1 MKFRIFIFYLLCIAS
16 AVNAQSLK
24 TKFLL
29 AKEYYNAGDYVTAA
43 EMLQDVYKRAE
54 DPEVAYYL
62 ANSYRMLRNYKKADR
77 YYRKALRY
85 EKEKFPLAYFYE
97 AEVKKHRG
105 DYKKA
110 SKYYKRFY
118 RKFKNYGDKY
128 YIEKAKYEKQIC
140 ERLMQSGYITYDSSM
155 KIKRM
160 PPPVNLPQYSDYLAQ
175 EISDSLFMFTS
186 YRPYNDTD
194 SVNFKVA
201 LWQMYKGRLQ
211 LVPFKMNAKGFHIPN
226 FYYYAPDSDLYFTL
240 CDSMG
245 CAIYKVRFYDNRF
258 DEASVKK
265 LPTVINMPASNSTQP
280 FVCKINGDKY
290 LFFASDREGGM
301 GKYDIWYAKIRDGE
315 FYDITNAGDKINSID
330 DEICPFYDTLTS
342 TLYFSSRWH
351 ESLGGFDI
359 FSSYGVPGNWTEP
372 VNPGQPLNSS
382 YDETFFSISSKAA
395 YFSSNRP
402 ENGKEFMCCNDI
414 FSMLLKTNRK
424 KLIEKNRKY
433 VTQNALKQL
442 IPIKLYFDN
451 DRPEPRSLDT
461 TTSKDYL
468 ETYDA
473 YLAKRQEFV
482 KEYTRG
488 LAGADKDSAM
498 EKIEDFFEDSVI
510 YNMNKFEHFM
520 DLLENLLAEGDTIE
534 ITIKGF
540 ASPLND
546 SRYNINL
553 SKRRIQSVVNYL
565 YSYKNG
571 LLNTY
576 ITNGQLIIKRNAF
589 GETKAS
595 KKVSDKLS
603 DKRHSVYSPEA
614 SAERK
619 VEIIA
624 IKF

>member
-1 MKFRIFIFYLLCIAS
+1 MKWLVTIFLSCFMLS
-16 AVNAQSLK
+16 VQGQSLK

-29 AKEYYNAGDYVTAA
+29 AKEYYHAGDYVTAA
-43 EMLQDVYKRAE
+43 HILEDVYKRTE
-54 DPEVAYYL
+54 DPEVAYFL
-62 ANSYRMLRNYKKADR
+62 ADSYRMLRNYKKADK
-77 YYRKALRY
+77 YYRKTLRY
-85 EKEKFPLAYFYE
+85 EKEKYPLAYFYE
-97 AEVKKHRG
+97 AEIKKHRG

-118 RKFKNYGDKY
+118 RKFKDFG
-128 YIEKAKYEKQIC
+128 EPFFLQKARYEKQVC
-140 ERLMQSGYITYDSSM
+140 ERLMQEGAILYDSTM
-155 KIKRM
+155 KIRRM
-160 PPPVNLPQYSDYLAQ
+160 PPPVNLRAYSDYLAQ
-175 EISDSLFMFTS
+175 EINDSLFMFTS

-194 SVNFKVA
+194 SVDFKVA
-201 LWQMYKGRLQ
+201 LWQMNKGQLQ
-211 LVPFKMNAKGFHIPN
+211 LTSFKMNAKDRHLPN

-245 CAIYKVRFYDNRF
+245 CAIYKVKYYDNCF
-258 DEASVKK
+258 DESSVKK
-265 LPTVINMPASNSTQP
+265 LPSVINMPASSSTQP
-280 FVCKINGDKY
+280 FVCKIKGEKY
-290 LFFASDREGGM
+290 LFFVSNREGGK

-315 FYDITNAGDKINSID
+315 FYDVTNAGDKINSIED
-330 DEICPFYDTLTS
+330 DICPFYDTLTS

-351 ESLGGFDI
+351 GSLGGFDI

-382 YDETFFSISSKAA
+382 YDETFFTISSKAA

-402 ENGKEFMCCNDI
+402 EHPKEFMCCNDI

-424 KLIEKNRKY
+424 QLIEKNRKY

-461 TTSKDYL
+461 TTDKDYL
-468 ETYDA
+468 TTYRA
-473 YLAKRQEFV
+473 YLNRRDIFV

-488 LAGADKDSAM
+488 LPATVKDSAA
-498 EKIEDFFEDSVI
+498 EKIDDFFEDSVI

-546 SRYNINL
+546 SRYNVNL

-571 LLNTY
+571 LLTRY
-576 ITNGQLIIKRNAF
+576 MTNGQLIVKRNAF
-589 GETKAS
+589 GEAKA
-595 KKVSDKLS
+595 KKTVSDKLS
-603 DKRHSVYSPEA
+603 DVRHSVYSPEA